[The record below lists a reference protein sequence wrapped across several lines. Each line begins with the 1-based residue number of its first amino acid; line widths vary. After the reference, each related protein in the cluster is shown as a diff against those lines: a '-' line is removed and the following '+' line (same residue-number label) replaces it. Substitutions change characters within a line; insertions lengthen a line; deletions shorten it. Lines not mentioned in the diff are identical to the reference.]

1 MTNIYYIEKIRKT
14 KKWNWKTIIK
24 KINETTIYDILE
36 RETLDSLMES
46 IYNAKRKLKDKWY
59 TVLF

>member
-14 KKWNWKTIIK
+14 KRWNWKTIVK

-46 IYNAKRKLKDKWY
+46 IYNTKRTLKDKWY